1 MIFFRKEVQMNLYY
15 IYHSGFVVE
24 GKSHIL
30 IFDYYRVPKDKTS
43 EKEYFLNRY
52 VRQKEKKVYVFS
64 SHSHGD
70 HFNPEV
76 LSWKQENSEIKCI
89 FSKDIRAVLSGREEI
104 IWVEEGEKK
113 QIEELEIFV
122 YGSTDAGVSFLVYME
137 EKIIFHA
144 GDFHLWHW
152 EDDTPEEEMS
162 MRKEYFRILQNIKRE
177 KHPMIDYAFLPV
189 DPRLGK
195 YTTEGLETFVKEM
208 ESLYVI
214 PIHFWEN
221 YFVMEEAK
229 TVLDEYGV
237 QLISM
242 QQAME
247 MIHGTFYML
256 KKEERGYYIDLVDSY
271 GKRLPEE
278 EIELDPIYSYLP
290 MEQEN
295 AFFSGWDKSYDRI
308 FLEEQEELLDFLKT
322 QENFVKEDF
331 QKITWKEGKYP
342 LVLWIREKEEEEIY
356 STQLELA
363 EIDEDITII
372 TEDIVANGSF
382 YHLQNQRTGFYELKD
397 FITELRFSEIEK
409 LLTLAHKH
417 FPDMEFRYR
426 DYKMLNTEM
435 LSLKPQ
441 ILIEKIAA
449 DNSLYLRIGAEI
461 SSMDYKFLK
470 ENGFEEV
477 VTLNT
482 REKKIQISKIDASP
496 VEELVEDLVKILTK
510 TQRELGIRQ
519 AYYLDEDD
527 FLILPEYVAR
537 EFITKNLL
545 QFANQYHIA
554 GTDKLKKYNIKAVK
568 PRLTGNFHYS
578 IDFLEGEAE
587 LDIEGEKFSI
597 QEVLASYQKDSY
609 IVLSDGT
616 NALINKKYI
625 EKLERIFKEKE
636 GNKVKI
642 SFFDLPIIDDIIEEK
657 ILSEDYVLQKNFFY
671 GMNYLKEYEV
681 ELPKLNATLRTYQ
694 EYGYK
699 WLSYLSEKHLGACL
713 ADDMG
718 LGKTL
723 QAIAILTKL
732 HQEKKKKSFI
742 IMPKSLIYNWQS
754 EIKRFSPTLKV
765 GIYYGNNRDIKVI
778 QEEDVILSTYG
789 TVRNDIVSLKE
800 LFFDLIIL
808 DESQNIKN
816 IHSQTTRAVMLL
828 QSQNRIS
835 LSGTPIENNLSEL
848 YSLFRFLNPGMFGSL
863 EEFNNTYALP
873 IQKENNVEAVKDLRK
888 KIYPFILRRVKKEVL
903 KDLPDKIE
911 KTIYIDMNPEHKK
924 FYEERRNYYY
934 NMIHA
939 SIREKGLGKAQF
951 FILQALNEL
960 RQITSCPEVKNSY
973 ISSSKK
979 EMLIEQIVEAVENDH
994 KVLVFTNYIGSIDN
1008 ICKSLEEQEIPYL
1021 SMTGST
1027 KDRQQLVNKFQKNE
1041 KYKVFVMTL
1050 KTGGVGL
1057 NLTAADTIFIYDPWW
1072 NKTVENQ
1079 AIDRAY
1085 RLGQDRTVFSYK
1097 LILKDTIEEKILQL
1111 QELKS
1116 KLLDDVISEDNLSNK
1131 SFTEKEIEFILGK

>member
-15 IYHSGFVVE
+15 IYHSCFAVE
-24 GKSHIL
+24 GKSHIV
-30 IFDYYRVPKDKTS
+30 IFDYYKIPK
-43 EKEYFLNRY
+43 EKATEREYFFNRY
-52 VRQKEKKVYVFS
+52 IRQQEKKVYIFS
-64 SHSHGD
+64 SHRHED
-70 HFNPEV
+70 HFNSEI
-76 LSWKQENSEIKCI
+76 LSWSQENKEIQYI
-89 FSKDIRAVLSGREEI
+89 LSKDIQVSFPKNAKIFCL
-104 IWVEEGEKK
+104 EEGDKVR
-113 QIEELEIFV
+113 IDDINIFT
-122 YGSTDAGVSFLVYME
+122 YGSTDAGVSFIVYME

-152 EDDTPEEEMS
+152 EDDTEEEEET
-162 MRKEYFRILQNIKRE
+162 MREEYFRILKTIQKD
-177 KHPMIDYAFLPV
+177 KHSMIDYAFLPV
-189 DPRLGK
+189 DPRLGR
-195 YTTEGLETFVKEM
+195 YTTEGLENFVKE
-208 ESLYVI
+208 LDILQVI
-214 PIHFWEN
+214 PMHFWEN

-229 TVLDEYGV
+229 AILDEYGV
-237 QLISM
+237 QLIAVK
-242 QQAME
+242 QPME
-247 MIHGTFYML
+247 MIHGIFYML

-271 GKRLPEE
+271 GKAVSEE
-278 EIELDPIYSYLP
+278 EIELDPIYPYIP
-290 MEQEN
+290 MEQKDV
-295 AFFSGWDKSYDRI
+295 FFAGWDKKWDRI
-308 FLEEQEELLDFLKT
+308 FLEAQEELLQFLKE
-322 QENFVKEDF
+322 QDHFVKENF
-331 QKITWKEGKYP
+331 EKITWKKGKYS
-342 LVLWIREKEEEEIY
+342 LILCIREKKGEEGIY
-356 STQLELA
+356 TSQIELS
-363 EIDEDITII
+363 EVDEDISII

-382 YHLQNQRTGFYELKD
+382 YSLKNKRTGLYDLKD
-397 FITELRFSEIEK
+397 FITELRFPEVEK
-409 LLTLAHKH
+409 LMTLAHKH
-417 FPDMEFRYR
+417 FPEMELRYR
-426 DYKMLNTEM
+426 DYKTVEVETIIV
-435 LSLKPQ
+435 KPQ
-441 ILIEKIAA
+441 ILIEKIAS
-449 DNSLYLRIGAEI
+449 DNSLYLRISAEV

-470 ENGFEEV
+470 DNDFEEV
-477 VTLNT
+477 VTLNL
-482 REKKIQISKIDASP
+482 REKRIQISKIDTSP
-496 VEELVEDLVKILTK
+496 VRELVEELVKILVK

-519 AYYLDEDD
+519 AYYLDEDY
-527 FLILPEYVAR
+527 FLILPENVAR

-545 QFANQYHIA
+545 QFANQYQIA

-568 PRLTGNFHYS
+568 PRITGNFHYS

-587 LDIEGEKFSI
+587 IEIEGEKFSI
-597 QEVLASYQKDSY
+597 QEVLSSYQKDSY

-616 NALINKKYI
+616 NALINKRYI
-625 EKLERIFKEKE
+625 EKLERIFKESE
-636 GNKVKI
+636 DNKVKI
-642 SFFDLPIIDDIIEEK
+642 SFFDLPIVDDIIEEK
-657 ILSEDYVLQKNFFY
+657 ILSDEYVLQKNFFY
-671 GMNYLKEYEV
+671 GMNCLTEYQV
-681 ELPKLNATLRTYQ
+681 SLPKLNATLRSYQ

-699 WLSYLSEKHLGACL
+699 WLSYLSEKNLGACL

-732 HQEKKKKSFI
+732 HQEKKKSLI

-754 EIKRFSPTLKV
+754 EIEKFSPGLKV
-765 GIYYGNNRDIKVI
+765 GIYYGNHRDLQVM
-778 QEEDVILSTYG
+778 EEQDVILTTYG
-789 TVRNDIVSLKE
+789 TVRNDIVLLKE
-800 LFFDLIIL
+800 FFFDLVIL

-828 QSQNRIS
+828 QSQNRIA

-873 IQKENNVEAVKDLRK
+873 IQKENNPEAVQDLRK

-903 KDLPDKIE
+903 QDLPDKIE
-911 KTIYIDMNPEHKK
+911 KTIYIDMNVEHKK

-994 KVLVFTNYIGSIDN
+994 KVLVFTNYIGSIEN
-1008 ICKSLEEQEIPYL
+1008 ICKSLEEREIAYL

>member
-1 MIFFRKEVQMNLYY
+1 MNIYY
-15 IYHSGFVVE
+15 IYHSCFAVE
-24 GKSHIL
+24 GKNHIL
-30 IFDYYRVPKDKTS
+30 IFDYYRIPKEKTE
-43 EKEYFLNRY
+43 EKECFFNKYI
-52 VRQKEKKVYVFS
+52 RQEEKKVYVFS
-64 SHSHGD
+64 SHSHAD
-70 HFNPEV
+70 HFNPEIF
-76 LSWKQENSEIKCI
+76 SWKKENPKIRYILSE
-89 FSKDIRAVLSGREEI
+89 DIQNVSFGEKI
-104 IWVEEGEKK
+104 IWVREGD
-113 QIEELEIFV
+113 QIEIEDMKIFV
-122 YGSTDAGVSFLVYME
+122 YGSTDAGVSFLVSVE
-137 EKIIFHA
+137 ETLLFHA

-152 EDDTPEEEMS
+152 EDDTPEEENS
-162 MRKEYFRILQNIKRE
+162 MRKEYFRILERIKRDR
-177 KHPMIDYAFLPV
+177 HPMIDYAFLPV

-195 YTTEGLETFVKEM
+195 HTTEGLEIFVKEI

-214 PIHFWEN
+214 PMHFWEN

-229 TVLDEYGV
+229 TILEEHGI
-237 QLISM
+237 QLIPVK
-242 QQAME
+242 QAME
-247 MIHGTFYML
+247 MIHGIFYML

-271 GKRLPEE
+271 GKKVSKE
-278 EIELDPIYSYLP
+278 EIEMDPIYSYIP
-290 MEQEN
+290 MEQEDV
-295 AFFSGWDKSYDRI
+295 FFAGWDKKYERI
-308 FLEEQEELLDFLKT
+308 FLENQEELLDFLKG
-322 QENFVKEDF
+322 QNNFVREDF
-331 QKITWKEGKYP
+331 QKITWKEGRYSP
-342 LVLWIREKEEEEIY
+342 LLCIREKKLEEGLYESQI
-356 STQLELA
+356 ELS
-363 EIDEDITII
+363 EIDEDIHII
-372 TEDIVANGSF
+372 TEDIAANGNF
-382 YHLQNQRTGFYELKD
+382 YLLQNRRTGFYELKD
-397 FITELRFSEIEK
+397 FVTELRFQEVEK
-409 LLTLAHKH
+409 LMTLAHKH
-417 FPDMEFRYR
+417 FPDMDFRYR
-426 DYKMLNTEM
+426 DYKRIETET
-435 LSLKPQ
+435 LLLKPQ
-441 ILIEKIAA
+441 ILIEKIVS
-449 DNSLYLRIGAEI
+449 DNSLYLRIGAEV
-461 SSMDYKFLK
+461 SNMDYKFLK
-470 ENGFEEV
+470 DNAFEEV
-477 VTLNT
+477 ITLNS
-482 REKKIQISKIDASP
+482 REKRIQFSKIDTSP
-496 VEELVEDLVKILTK
+496 VTGLVEEVLKILVKI
-510 TQRELGIRQ
+510 QRELGIRQ
-519 AYYLDEDD
+519 AYYLDEDY
-527 FLILPEYVAR
+527 FFILPEQVAR
-537 EFITKNLL
+537 EFITKHLL
-545 QFANQYHIA
+545 QFANRYPIA
-554 GTDKLKKYNIKAVK
+554 GSDKLKKYNIKAVK
-568 PRLTGNFHYS
+568 PRITGNFHYS

-587 LDIEGEKFSI
+587 IDIEGEKFSI
-597 QEVLASYQKDSY
+597 QEVLSSYQKDSY

-625 EKLERIFKEKE
+625 EKLERIFKEGE
-636 GNKVKI
+636 ENKVKI

-657 ILSEDYVLQKNFFY
+657 IVSDEYLLQKNFFY
-671 GMNYLKEYEV
+671 GMNYLKDYEV
-681 ELPKLNATLRTYQ
+681 SFPKLNATLRSYQ
-694 EYGYK
+694 KYGYK
-699 WLSYLSEKHLGACL
+699 WLSYLLEKHLGACL

-732 HQEKKKKSFI
+732 HQGKKKKSLI
-742 IMPKSLIYNWQS
+742 IMPKSLIYNWQG
-754 EIKRFSPTLKV
+754 EIEKFSPKLKV
-765 GIYYGNNRDIKVI
+765 GIYYGNNRDLQVI
-778 QEEDVILSTYG
+778 QKQDVILTTYG

-816 IHSQTTRAVMLL
+816 IQSQTTKAVMLL
-828 QSQNRIS
+828 QAQNRIA

-863 EEFNNTYALP
+863 EEFNAIYAFP
-873 IQKENNVEAVKDLRK
+873 IQKENNLEAVQDLRK

-939 SIREKGLGKAQF
+939 GIREKGLGKVQF

-960 RQITSCPEVKNSY
+960 RQITSCPEIKNAY

-979 EMLIEQIVEAVENDH
+979 EMLLEQISEAVENDH
-994 KVLVFTNYIGSIDN
+994 KVLVFTNYIGSIDT